1 MVLALPLV
9 KLVGVVSVKPAI
21 YPDTKTYRHEG
32 HWFDLSLTS
41 LDGHSIRPIGVTL
54 WLALWPNDRAIML
67 AQALLAALAWG
78 ALALVVA
85 HGIRHTGVRRLVVAL
100 LVLIPCT
107 AQMAN
112 WETVIL
118 GDSIAMTTGIL
129 ALAALI
135 RLMRRPTWGRA
146 LVFLPLA
153 LWYTMTRPN
162 LFVVLMAWAVGLVL
176 VALLSRKVLVL
187 GTVAGLLVLFSGYSY
202 VYNMNSDTTWTEAHG
217 YSRSTVGMA
226 YPLGKYDPIAEEVI
240 ADLRKT
246 DAPACM
252 IPKSPAE
259 VTHRGTTRWVAKT
272 VAACPGMD
280 EWATD
285 NWQSWWIHWLATHPK
300 SAIKLIDSQLLH
312 SLAPSVW
319 GNVVAAT
326 PASVADLFFG
336 PQAQP
341 QDAVPTKTYRIQPL
355 ILWTVAAAALALA
368 ATRRRLWRRTAWGV
382 DVMLAVT
389 MAGGLATAVSSGLLI
404 QTVPHEVAQESLGA
418 TAAITAAVVAAVGLG
433 WDRLL
438 SRPRRDELARER
450 DRELGRPGKGDLP
463 A

>member
-1 MVLALPLV
+1 M
-9 KLVGVVSVKPAI
+9 GVVTVKPSI

-32 HWFDLSLTS
+32 HWFDLSLSS
-41 LDGHSIRPIGVTL
+41 LNGHSLRPIGVTF
-54 WLALWPNDRAIML
+54 WLAMWPNDRAIMV

-78 ALALVVA
+78 ALALVVSR
-85 HGIRHTGVRRLVVAL
+85 GIRHTGVRRLFVAM

-135 RLMRRPTWGRA
+135 WLTQEPTWGRA

-162 LFVVLMAWAVGLVL
+162 LFVVLMAWAVGLAV
-176 VALLSRKVLVL
+176 VALLSKKVLLL

-202 VYNMNSDTTWTEAHG
+202 VYNMSSDAAWTEAHG

-226 YPLGKYDPIAEEVI
+226 YPMGKYDPVATQVL

-246 DAPACM
+246 DAPRCM
-252 IPKSPAE
+252 IPATPAA
-259 VTHRGTTRWVAKT
+259 VTHGGTTRWVSNTVKT
-272 VAACPGMD
+272 CPGMN

-285 NWQSWWIHWLATHPK
+285 NWQSWWIRWLATHPK
-300 SAIKLIDSQLLH
+300 SAVRLIDSQIFH
-312 SLAPSVW
+312 SLSPSVW

-336 PQAQP
+336 PEALP
-341 QDAVPTKTYRIQPL
+341 QSAHPTRMYRIQPL
-355 ILWTVAAAALALA
+355 ILWTIAGAVLAIA

-382 DVMLAVT
+382 DLMLAATV
-389 MAGGLATAVSSGLLI
+389 AGCVATAVSSGLLI

-418 TAAITAAVVAAVGLG
+418 TAALTAAIVAAVGLG
-433 WDRLL
+433 IDRILG
-438 SRPRRDELARER
+438 RPVRDELDPSRDNDPPRRTDRPRES
-450 DRELGRPGKGDLP
+450 DQP